1 MNISEFAKA
10 AGVSKSAV
18 SRYFNDGY
26 LSEEKRRQIE
36 QALEKTGYVPDLSAR
51 SVKTRV
57 TKLIG
62 VIMPKLSSESCAR
75 VTEGISEVLRAEGY
89 QLLLVNTSNDER
101 REIDSLELFRQNRV
115 DGVILL
121 ATVFT
126 PLHRSVL
133 SKMHVPVVIV
143 GQQLDG
149 YNCVCHDDK
158 GAAYALTKLM
168 LDKGREKPGFIG
180 VKREDIAAGAARW
193 KGFEK
198 AVTEAGLNVPKG
210 FVETARFDMDSGY
223 EKARHMLSGR
233 VKPDCIFCAT
243 DSIAIGV
250 MMYCKEQSIRIP
262 EDIMIASI
270 GDNKIGRAAYVTLTT
285 AHFHYKTA
293 GIDAAEMLLLQMK
306 HRDNIAKH
314 LQLDYEIIER
324 GSTAE
329 YETV

>member
-75 VTEGISEVLRAEGY
+75 ITEGISEVLRAEGY

>member
-1 MNISEFAKA
+1 M
-10 AGVSKSAV
+10 SKSAV

-306 HRDNIAKH
+306 HRDNIAKL

-329 YETV
+329 CETV

>member
-57 TKLIG
+57 TKLRG

-75 VTEGISEVLRAEGY
+75 VAEGISEVLRAEGY

-210 FVETARFDMDSGY
+210 FVETARFDMDFGY

-262 EDIMIASI
+262 EDIMIASV

-306 HRDNIAKH
+306 HRDNIAKL

-329 YETV
+329 CETV

>member
-306 HRDNIAKH
+306 HRDNIAKL

-329 YETV
+329 CETV